1 MTTTNPI
8 LSQFLDAFALSPWN
22 IDPTCFKNSKNP
34 SCIDLLLINFEH
46 SFMKTNVFET
56 GISDY
61 HKMISTIMKLHS
73 TRKSPKTKHYLD
85 YRKFDIDYFSS
96 ELSHQLDST
105 FSSFKGNAHHGEFN
119 EFSRFHR
126 VFQNLLNIQAL
137 PENKILRGNNSPFMI
152 NTL

>member
-1 MTTTNPI
+1 
-8 LSQFLDAFALSPWN
+8 
-22 IDPTCFKNSKNP
+22 
-34 SCIDLLLINFEH
+34 
-46 SFMKTNVFET
+46 MKTNVFET

-119 EFSRFHR
+119 EFGRFHR

-137 PENKILRGNNSPFMI
+137 LENKILRGNSSPFMI
-152 NTL
+152 NIL

>member
-1 MTTTNPI
+1 
-8 LSQFLDAFALSPWN
+8 
-22 IDPTCFKNSKNP
+22 
-34 SCIDLLLINFEH
+34 
-46 SFMKTNVFET
+46 MKTNVFET

-61 HKMISTIMKLHS
+61 HKMISTIMKLHF

-137 PENKILRGNNSPFMI
+137 LKNKILRGSNSPFMI